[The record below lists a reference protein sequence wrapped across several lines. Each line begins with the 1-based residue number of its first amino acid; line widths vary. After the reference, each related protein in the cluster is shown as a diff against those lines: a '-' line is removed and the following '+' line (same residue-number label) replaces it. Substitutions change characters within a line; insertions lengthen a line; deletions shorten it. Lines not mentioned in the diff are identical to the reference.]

1 VQPGQLSPILQYF
14 GILLDKGTLNRHES
28 LELARPV
35 LAQNRKNLLE
45 KWLKEE
51 KLECSEELGD
61 AIRPHDLTLALTVY
75 LRANIP
81 HKVVACFAETGQFDK
96 IVPYAKQSGYT
107 PDYAGLLQHIVRLN
121 PEKGAE
127 FANQLANEEGGSLVD
142 IDRVVDVFVA
152 QNMIQQ
158 ATAFLLDA
166 LKDNRPDQAAQ
177 QTRLLEMNLLSAP
190 QVADAILG
198 NEMFSHYDRLKIA
211 QLCEKAG
218 LYQRVRDP

>member
-1 VQPGQLSPILQYF
+1 M
-14 GILLDKGTLNRHES
+14 
-28 LELARPV
+28 
-35 LAQNRKNLLE
+35 
-45 KWLKEE
+45 
-51 KLECSEELGD
+51 
-61 AIRPHDLTLALTVY
+61 
-75 LRANIP
+75 
-81 HKVVACFAETGQFDK
+81 ACFAETGQFDK

-107 PDYAGLLQHIVRLN
+107 PDYAVLLQHIVRSS

-142 IDRVVDVFVA
+142 IDRIVDVFVG

-166 LKDNRPDQAAQ
+166 LKDNRPDQGAQ
-177 QTRLLEMNLLSAP
+177 QTRLLEMNLSNAP

-198 NEMFSHYDRLKIA
+198 NEMFTHYDRARIA

-218 LYQRVRDP
+218 LYQRVSNIPIFTLTLGT